1 MKYLDD
7 KLAQTLTEREEQIV
21 DLKAKIEIHKQ
32 KAKYYKRKLDE
43 ELEEFKKETLQQEQ
57 ENCFKEKQM
66 VELELAKSK
75 ALLQERDAEIAEY
88 EQ

>member
-1 MKYLDD
+1 MKYLDE

-32 KAKYYKRKLDE
+32 KAKFFKRKLDS
-43 ELEEFKKETLQQEQ
+43 ELDEFKKEAMKQEQ
-57 ENCFKEKQM
+57 DNCFKEKQM
-66 VELELAKSK
+66 VELELAKLK
-75 ALLQERDAEIAEY
+75 ALLQEKEAEIQEH